1 MHYSFQSIYNASFV
15 FLAYLINR
23 SHVKIQYYP
32 NTADSSQL
40 KKIRNQDIFLLN
52 IKIRKKLQYKLL
64 GYTGAYHK
72 IQQNA
77 NVITFINNHN
87 ILLLT

>member
-1 MHYSFQSIYNASFV
+1 MLKYST
-15 FLAYLINR
+15 
-23 SHVKIQYYP
+23 IQTQRILH
-32 NTADSSQL
+32 NK
-40 KKIRNQDIFLLN
+40 KKISNQDIFLLN
-52 IKIRKKLQYKLL
+52 IKIRKKLKHKLL

-87 ILLLT
+87 ILMLT